1 MKRFSVRKMR
11 TWDLWKGIIP
21 YAMLEPKFIENG
33 SCMNWEQI
41 ASDFAWD
48 GSWRDIY
55 VLNTSEA
62 DWQAVWDILLEWT
75 PPANFSVS
83 GKIESMPLGVE
94 AALESETDSLLS
106 FYVGP
111 IQLACHFF
119 TVVEIEFD
127 FDPRQVSGETEIEH
141 LDRFVRLLGDAT
153 GKRVTLTQENDQE
166 AIIAR
171 YSPDLGSVVWRAFS

>member
-1 MKRFSVRKMR
+1 MK
-11 TWDLWKGIIP
+11 
-21 YAMLEPKFIENG
+21 
-33 SCMNWEQI
+33 WEQV

-62 DWQAVWDILLEWT
+62 DWQRVWDILREWS

-83 GKIESMPLGVE
+83 GNIESMLLGVE
-94 AALESETDSLLS
+94 AALESETASLLS

-119 TVVEIEFD
+119 STVEIEFD
-127 FDPRQVSGETEIEH
+127 FDPRQVSGIPEVEQLEG
-141 LDRFVRLLGDAT
+141 FMRLLGDAIE
-153 GKRVTLTQENDQE
+153 KQVILTQENDQE

-171 YSPDLGSVVWRAFS
+171 YSPDLESVVWTALS

>member
-1 MKRFSVRKMR
+1 
-11 TWDLWKGIIP
+11 
-21 YAMLEPKFIENG
+21 
-33 SCMNWEQI
+33 MNWEQI

-62 DWQAVWDILLEWT
+62 DWQGVWNILLEWT
-75 PPANFSVS
+75 PPASFSVS

-94 AALESETDSLLS
+94 AVLESETGSLLS

-119 TVVEIEFD
+119 SADEIEFD
-127 FDPRQVSGETEIEH
+127 FDPRQVTGKTEVEH
-141 LDRFVRLLGDAT
+141 LDRFMRLLGDAT
-153 GKRVTLTQENDQE
+153 GKPIILTQENDQE

-171 YSPDLGSVVWRAFS
+171 YSPDLERVVWTALS

>member
-1 MKRFSVRKMR
+1 MA
-11 TWDLWKGIIP
+11 

-33 SCMNWEQI
+33 SSMNWKQI

-48 GSWRDIY
+48 GSLRNIY

-75 PPANFSVS
+75 PPATFSVS
-83 GKIESMPLGVE
+83 GKIEPMPLGVE
-94 AALESETDSLLS
+94 TALESEIGCLFS

-119 TVVEIEFD
+119 SAVEIEFD
-127 FDPRQVSGETEIEH
+127 FDPRQVSGETEIKQ
-141 LDRFVRLLGDAT
+141 LDRFMRLLGDAT
-153 GKRVTLTQENDQE
+153 GKQVILTQEDDQE

-171 YSPDLGSVVWRAFS
+171 YSPDLESVVWRAFS

>member
-1 MKRFSVRKMR
+1 MA
-11 TWDLWKGIIP
+11 

-55 VLNTSEA
+55 VLNTTEA
-62 DWQAVWDILLEWT
+62 DWQGVWDILLAWT
-75 PPANFSVS
+75 PPAKFSVS
-83 GKIESMPLGVE
+83 GKVESMPLGVE
-94 AALESETDSLLS
+94 AALESETGSLLS

-119 TVVEIEFD
+119 SAVEIEFD
-127 FDPRQVSGETEIEH
+127 FDPRQVSGETEIEQ
-141 LDRFVRLLGDAT
+141 LDRFMRLLGDAT
-153 GKRVTLTQENDQE
+153 GKQVVLTQENDQE
-166 AIIAR
+166 AILAR
-171 YSPDLGSVVWRAFS
+171 YSLDLESVVWTALS

>member
-1 MKRFSVRKMR
+1 MS
-11 TWDLWKGIIP
+11 

-33 SCMNWEQI
+33 SCMSWEQI

-75 PPANFSVS
+75 PPASFSVS

-119 TVVEIEFD
+119 SAVEIEFD
-127 FDPRQVSGETEIEH
+127 FDPRQVSGETEIEQ
-141 LDRFVRLLGDAT
+141 LDRFMRLLGDAT
-153 GKRVTLTQENDQE
+153 GKQVILTQENDQE

-171 YSPDLGSVVWRAFS
+171 YSPDLETVVWPAFS